1 MAQNLDGRSSE
12 AIAMHSKAFFLTL
25 LAVSLSACAQSP
37 VVAQQGAVSAAPLPE
52 AEKKSVSQLTPKLM
66 YQFLLGEIAGQRGDL
81 KLSAEAYADLAVRTR
96 DARVA
101 RRATEI
107 ALHARQTKL
116 ALRNAQLWQELEPDS
131 AKAQQ
136 TVISL
141 LVSSGRLSDAKPYLE
156 SWLKSGKPEQV
167 FLQLHNLFARQGD
180 KQAVAGLVAD
190 LASAYPALPE
200 ARFAVAQTAWQA
212 GQGLNALSALDETL
226 RLKPLWEHAALYK
239 AQVLQQKDGD
249 DAAIEFMGTYLKS
262 HPQAR
267 DVRLAYAK
275 QLARAG
281 RLDES
286 RQSFDILVRDM
297 PDNPEP
303 HFALGLVSMQSND
316 LDHAQAS
323 FLKALELN
331 YPETGAVNASL
342 GQIAEAKGDY
352 EGAIARYKATSG
364 QQKFEAQ
371 LRVAVVLGK
380 ASRLPEAREWLAQ
393 LTPVSDEQGVRIAQT
408 EAELLRDA
416 KLYAEAFEVFNRA
429 LTQYPDNLELLYDR
443 AMAAEKLNRLDVLEK
458 DLRRM
463 IQLKPDYA
471 HAYNALGYTLADRT
485 DRLNE
490 AVDLLQKAINL
501 APEDPFILD
510 SMGWALFKAN
520 RYDEAA
526 GFLRRA
532 YAGRPDPEIAAHL
545 GEVLWIK
552 GDRDEARRIW
562 QGGLKGH
569 PDNES
574 LRETL
579 SRLTP

>member
-1 MAQNLDGRSSE
+1 
-12 AIAMHSKAFFLTL
+12 
-25 LAVSLSACAQSP
+25 
-37 VVAQQGAVSAAPLPE
+37 
-52 AEKKSVSQLTPKLM
+52 M

-81 KLSAEAYADLAVRTR
+81 KLSAEAFADLAARTR

-107 ALHARQTKL
+107 ALYARLTKL

-131 AKAQQ
+131 TKAQQ

-141 LVSSGRLSDAKPYLE
+141 LVSGGRLSDAKPYLE
-156 SWLKSGKPEQV
+156 SWLKAGKPEQV
-167 FLQLHNLFARQGD
+167 FMQLHTLFARQGD
-180 KQAVAGLVAD
+180 KQAVASLVAD

-212 GQGLNALSALDETL
+212 GQGLSALSALDETL
-226 RLKPLWEHAALYK
+226 RLKPGWEHAVLYK

-249 DAAIEFMGTYLKS
+249 DAAIEFMGTYLRS
-262 HPQAR
+262 HPQAQ

-286 RQSFDILVRDM
+286 RQSFGILVQDM
-297 PDNPEP
+297 PGNPEP
-303 HFALGLVSMQSND
+303 HFALGLVAMQSND
-316 LDHAQAS
+316 LDSAQAS
-323 FLKALELN
+323 FLKALELG

-352 EGAIARYKATSG
+352 EDAMARYKAASG
-364 QQKFEAQ
+364 HQKFEAQ

-380 ASRLPEAREWLAQ
+380 ASRLQEAREWLAQ
-393 LTPVSDEQGVRIAQT
+393 LSPISEAQGVRIAQT
-408 EAELLRDA
+408 ETELLRAA

-429 LTQYPDNLELLYDR
+429 LAQYPDNLELLYDR

-490 AVDLLQKAINL
+490 AVELLQKALNL

-510 SMGWALFKAN
+510 SMGWALFKAK
-520 RYDEAA
+520 RYDEAVD
-526 GFLRRA
+526 FLRRA

-552 GDRDEARRIW
+552 GEREEARRIW

-579 SRLTP
+579 SRLAP